1 MYTKSCPKL
10 RAEGGEGVNWAMP
23 RRKGV
28 FFWDSFPSKP
38 RLYGDFSLIKRRRKK
53 KTGNAQLVADGRRHC
68 FRSVH
73 HMICLIECFI
83 EADGSL
89 TKRYLDG
96 VLTTCLVFKF
106 FAEQVWAFFQR
117 WSLMVNLV
125 VEDFSFAG
133 KPFLLKQT
141 FKMAKVE
148 GLS

>member
-53 KTGNAQLVADGRRHC
+53 KTGIAQLVAET
-68 FRSVH
+68 
-73 HMICLIECFI
+73 L
-83 EADGSL
+83 L
-89 TKRYLDG
+89 QRYLDG

>member
-1 MYTKSCPKL
+1 MISH
-10 RAEGGEGVNWAMP
+10 
-23 RRKGV
+23 
-28 FFWDSFPSKP
+28 
-38 RLYGDFSLIKRRRKK
+38 LIKRRRKK
-53 KTGNAQLVADGRRHC
+53 KTGSAQLVDYGRRHC

-141 FKMAKVE
+141 CKMALAGLECFKEVEGIKVNVLQVSLFWSNPGLFGRCCMAKVAN
-148 GLS
+148 